1 MDWVKKAFHC
11 LASLRLTLFLLGAA
25 FLLVFFGTLA
35 QVEMGIQGVLSLYF
49 KSFFVFWPY
58 PKAWPGGGVLN
69 AYLRFPLL
77 GGYTLGVLS
86 LANLFCAH
94 VKYFKF
100 KKQKLGIA
108 LVHLGLGV
116 LILSGFLSA
125 YFQEESQICLTLARP
140 KNYSEDYFDN
150 ELVIIDTSKKDQDSV
165 WSIPQGLLKADQSF
179 KQEGFPPIKLLEV
192 YANSCILR
200 AADAQGAIPTLK
212 ALKASAGLGH
222 TAQLLAFPQELTYK
236 SNTVNTASAYI
247 KVYDGGN
254 ELGTWLV
261 SNILDEKF
269 PPQSF
274 CIGDKAYQIALRFKR
289 TYFNFSL
296 TLLEF
301 VHEKHP
307 GTDIPKAFSSRI
319 RIQNPSTQED
329 RQVLVSMNQP
339 LRYDGYTFY
348 QSSFSEDE
356 RSSILQVVKN
366 PGWGIPY
373 LGIGLVSLGLIV
385 QFLKHLLQFLKRHE
399 NKS

>member
-1 MDWVKKAFHC
+1 MAWAKKAFHG

-49 KSFFVFWPY
+49 KSFFVLWPY
-58 PKAWPGGGVLN
+58 PKLWPGGGVLS
-69 AYLRFPLL
+69 AYIGIPLL
-77 GGYTLGVLS
+77 GGYSLGVLT

-94 VKYFKF
+94 LKYFKF

-116 LILSGFLSA
+116 LILSGFMSA
-125 YFQEESQICLTLARP
+125 YFQEESQICLTLTQP

-150 ELVIIDTSKKDQDSV
+150 ELVVIDTAEKDQDSV
-165 WSIPQGLLKADQSF
+165 WSIPQSLLKAGSRF
-179 KQEGFPPIKLLEV
+179 EQEGFPLIQIVEA
-192 YANSCILR
+192 YANSYILR
-200 AADAQGAIPTLK
+200 AADVQGPGPI
-212 ALKASAGLGH
+212 LKASSGLGY
-222 TAQLLAFPQELTYK
+222 TAQLLAFPQQLTYQ
-236 SNTVNTASAYI
+236 SNTVNTASAYV
-247 KVYDGGN
+247 KVYDGVH

-261 SNILDEKF
+261 SSILDEKF
-269 PPQSF
+269 PPQGLS
-274 CIGDKAYQIALRFKR
+274 IGDKTYQIALRFKR

-301 VHEKHP
+301 VHERHP
-307 GTDIPKAFSSRI
+307 GTDIPKSFSSRV
-319 RIQNPSTQED
+319 RIQNPSTQDD
-329 RQVLVSMNQP
+329 RQALIAMNQP

-366 PGWGIPY
+366 PSWAAPY
-373 LGIGLVSLGLIV
+373 VGIGLVSLGLIV
-385 QFLKHLLQFLKRHE
+385 QFLKHLLQFLKHHE
-399 NKS
+399 KKN